1 MDEIKFIYFEDC
13 PEAKNVRAALLVAGI
28 YDFKI
33 IVQDQLPE
41 GNPYLK
47 FSSPSVLA
55 GEELIY
61 GIRTDTERASCT
73 FDVVNLVDDKKL
85 TERLRELKFKPFTR
99 NRRSSNS
106 LLGTGL
112 SILLVLKCPAC
123 IPGVLAFLSAIGL
136 SFIITP
142 TLLKSVLVLMLL
154 FTLSGLLYSYTK
166 SHRSIYPLMF
176 GVLFSIGLYVGQFYY
191 MGSINQFIT
200 YGAVTGLILTTL
212 WDLKLKTSYKSCAA
226 CP

>member
-1 MDEIKFIYFEDC
+1 MVEVKFIYFEDC

-28 YDFKI
+28 YDFKVI
-33 IVQDQLPE
+33 IQDQLPE

-61 GIRTDTERASCT
+61 GIRTDSERASCT

-85 TERLRELKFKPFTR
+85 AERFRKLKFMPFTS
-99 NRRSSNS
+99 NRKNFNS

-112 SILLVLKCPAC
+112 STLFVLKCPAC
-123 IPGVLAFLSAIGL
+123 IPGVLTFFSAIGL
-136 SFIITP
+136 GFIITP
-142 TLLKSVLVLMLL
+142 ILLKSVLVLMLL

-166 SHRSIYPLMF
+166 SHRSIYPLIF
-176 GVLFSIGLYVGQFYY
+176 GVLFSIGIYVGRFYY
-191 MGSINQFIT
+191 MDPINQFIS
-200 YGAVTGLILTTL
+200 YGAIAGLVLTTL
-212 WDLKLKTSYKSCAA
+212 WDLKLKKSNKRCIA

>member
-1 MDEIKFIYFEDC
+1 MDEIKFIYFEGC
-13 PEAKNVRAALLVAGI
+13 PEAKNIRASLLVAGI
-28 YDFKI
+28 YDFKV

-85 TERLRELKFKPFTR
+85 TERFRELKFKPFTR
-99 NRRSSNS
+99 NRRNFNS

-112 SILLVLKCPAC
+112 STLLVLKCPAC

-176 GVLFSIGLYVGQFYY
+176 GVLFSIGLYVGRFYY
-191 MGSINQFIT
+191 MGSINHFIT
-200 YGAVTGLILTTL
+200 YGAVAGLILTTL
-212 WDLKLKTSYKSCAA
+212 WDLKLKTSHKRCTA